1 VRDTVNTT
9 GNAVARARRAEL
21 VGWPRSDLIM
31 ASVSSRAA
39 VVWARLARPT
49 QISLLPRLFRSPSSR
64 VRGTKR
70 PSPCGGESNSLRC
83 RQGRTPRGFC
93 GGGVV
98 SLRSGLTALLCQSL
112 LVHPLALLCGGLAPP
127 VVVERLLLL
136 HGSLP
141 AAGQMQQCVA
151 TGQ

>member
-1 VRDTVNTT
+1 VRDTVNTA

-31 ASVSSRAA
+31 ASVSSSG
-39 VVWARLARPT
+39 VGSPRPT
-49 QISLLPRLFRSPSSR
+49 HPDLPPPPSFPVAFKSCPRNEKAFAVWRRVQLLL
-64 VRGTKR
+64 
-70 PSPCGGESNSLRC
+70 SLRC